1 MINKIILKIGLAL
14 GVFLLWQTPVLA
26 QESVADWYIKDFKT
40 EIRVNQDSSL
50 DITEKILA
58 DCGEAIGK
66 HGIFRVFPKKY
77 QTQEGNF
84 ILPLRLISI
93 TNENGKNLNYSVS
106 SDSATVTYK
115 IGDPDIEVTGENFY
129 EIKYHVKNAIRT
141 GQEDFDEFYW
151 NILGNYWDLE
161 IDKFSAQIYF
171 PSQINKNNTE
181 IYYYTGDL
189 NRKDLD
195 LATYKWA
202 GDNTLEF
209 ESSRIASAGEGITV
223 SVTFPKNIITPYTLT
238 FEDRY
243 GYTERAAIIGL
254 FLFLLFP
261 LITFIICRNLWKRY
275 GQDPRF
281 YKTIVP
287 EFEIPENLSPL
298 EMGGIMKKGRL
309 PSSAITAAIIHLGAL
324 GYLRIESVSQ
334 KVAFVTT
341 SDFKLIRTDKKIAT
355 DLYQNEALILERIFN
370 DKNEVNLVDLKS
382 KFYKNIPA
390 ISKSLLNDLDARQL
404 VSKKGNQYRLG
415 MIIIGSIGL
424 FLFLQI
430 MSLSPLIL
438 AGLFVSALI
447 ILLFGLFMAKLTLK
461 GAELNWRIKGFRL
474 YMNTAEKYR
483 SRFQEQEGTLEKLL
497 PYAILF
503 GITKKWLK
511 KMKDIYGEEYFNSY
525 HPVFMAGALSASNF
539 DSFTT
544 AVSEISS
551 SIASNVSSS
560 SSGSSGGGSSGGG
573 GGGGGG
579 GGW

>member
-1 MINKIILKIGLAL
+1 
-14 GVFLLWQTPVLA
+14 
-26 QESVADWYIKDFKT
+26 
-40 EIRVNQDSSL
+40 
-50 DITEKILA
+50 
-58 DCGEAIGK
+58 
-66 HGIFRVFPKKY
+66 
-77 QTQEGNF
+77 
-84 ILPLRLISI
+84 
-93 TNENGKNLNYSVS
+93 
-106 SDSATVTYK
+106 
-115 IGDPDIEVTGENFY
+115 
-129 EIKYHVKNAIRT
+129 
-141 GQEDFDEFYW
+141 
-151 NILGNYWDLE
+151 
-161 IDKFSAQIYF
+161 
-171 PSQINKNNTE
+171 
-181 IYYYTGDL
+181 
-189 NRKDLD
+189 
-195 LATYKWA
+195 
-202 GDNTLEF
+202 
-209 ESSRIASAGEGITV
+209 
-223 SVTFPKNIITPYTLT
+223 
-238 FEDRY
+238 
-243 GYTERAAIIGL
+243 
-254 FLFLLFP
+254 
-261 LITFIICRNLWKRY
+261 
-275 GQDPRF
+275 
-281 YKTIVP
+281 
-287 EFEIPENLSPL
+287 
-298 EMGGIMKKGRL
+298 
-309 PSSAITAAIIHLGAL
+309 
-324 GYLRIESVSQ
+324 
-334 KVAFVTT
+334 
-341 SDFKLIRTDKKIAT
+341 
-355 DLYQNEALILERIFN
+355 
-370 DKNEVNLVDLKS
+370 
-382 KFYKNIPA
+382 
-390 ISKSLLNDLDARQL
+390 
-404 VSKKGNQYRLG
+404 